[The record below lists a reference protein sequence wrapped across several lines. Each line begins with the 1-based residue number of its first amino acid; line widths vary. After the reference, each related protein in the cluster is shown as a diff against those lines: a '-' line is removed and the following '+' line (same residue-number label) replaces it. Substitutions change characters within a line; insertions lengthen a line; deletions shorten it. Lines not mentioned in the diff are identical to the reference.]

1 MKNINKYS
9 YSWIIGLGLLA
20 SCDNG
25 FDEMNINPIALTS
38 VDPAFQLNTAI
49 ESSATGYNNLQYE
62 TIIVKQMI
70 NPFSGVGAAGQYNQ
84 DNRGVTSGNW
94 NRFYRSTIKELTT
107 VIYETRDDPSRSNL
121 YHMGRIWRAY
131 AFMVLTDSYGDIPY
145 TEAGKGYVEGIVTPI
160 YNTQETVYD
169 DILNELETAS
179 AALNPSQSETSRDI
193 LFAGDI
199 PKWKK
204 FGYSLLLRAAMRLSK
219 VNPGKAAEYV
229 GKAVSG
235 GVMQSNEDNVVLY
248 HNANF
253 PNPIGNQ
260 LNGGQSG
267 FFYMAE
273 DFVEY
278 LQENND
284 PRLGSI
290 AVRYVGAQSGVD
302 HNETTAD
309 RSVEVQ
315 IGMPQGY
322 DNTTVSEAV
331 AEDNLA
337 SLYDYSQL
345 DRTRMGDPQAPTYF
359 VTYAQTQLLLAE
371 AVVRNWTQGDAAT
384 FYNNGIRAHMEQLA
398 DYGAAT
404 AIEEN
409 EINSYLQAHQFEED
423 RAMEQINTQYWVAS
437 FLNGPEAWANFR
449 RSGYPLLT
457 PNPFPGSDL
466 QTEDFIR
473 RLTYPDAELNVND
486 DNVQLA
492 ISRQGPDIL
501 DTRVWWD
508 VAE

>member
-1 MKNINKYS
+1 MKNNNKYI
-9 YSWIIGLGLLA
+9 YSWIIGLALLA

-49 ESSATGYNNLQYE
+49 VNSATGYNNLQYE

-94 NRFYRSTIKELTT
+94 NRFYRNSLKEITN
-107 VIYETRDDPSRSNL
+107 VIAETQDDPSRSNL
-121 YHMGRIWRAY
+121 YHMTRIWRAY
-131 AFMVLTDSYGDIPY
+131 SFMVLTDSYGDIPY
-145 TEAGKGYVEGIVTPI
+145 TEAGKGFLEGIVTPI
-160 YNTQETVYD
+160 YNSQETVYD

-179 AALNPSQSETSRDI
+179 AGLDASLAQASRDI
-193 LFAGDI
+193 FYGGDI
-199 PKWKK
+199 VRWKK

-219 VNPGKAAEYV
+219 VNPDKAAEYA
-229 GKAVSG
+229 GKAVAG
-235 GVMQSNEDNVVLY
+235 GVMQSNEDNAVL
-248 HNANF
+248 HHVANF

-278 LQENND
+278 LKTTND
-284 PRLGSI
+284 PRLASI
-290 AVRYVGAQSGVD
+290 SVRYVGASSGVD
-302 HNETTAD
+302 QNEMNAN
-309 RSVEVQ
+309 RSPEVQ
-315 IGMPQGY
+315 FGMPLGY

-345 DRTRMGDPQAPTYF
+345 DRTRMGDTQAPTFF

-371 AVVRNWTQGDAAT
+371 AAFRNWTQGDAAA
-384 FYNNGIRAHMEQLA
+384 FYYNGIRAHMEQLS

-404 AIEEN
+404 AVEETD
-409 EINSYLQAHQFEED
+409 IDFYLQFNVFEMD

-449 RSGYPLLT
+449 RTGFPVLT

-473 RLTYPDAELNVND
+473 RLTYPDGELNVND
-486 DNVQLA
+486 DNVQQA